1 MSPTKSTIEG
11 RGIAIGIDAGAS
23 HTEGILVDANGRE
36 IARSHGA
43 GANLRVDTPEAVGL
57 SLASVLAPL
66 LERGEVRA
74 ICIGAAGAGGET
86 QVDTLRGIVAP
97 LIPPNVALTI
107 VHDGR
112 IALEA
117 STPYRPAMVVIAG
130 TGSLV
135 YGERRDGTPS
145 RAGGKGARVGDPAS
159 GYAIARSALEH
170 TSAAL
175 DGLERKQDLATF
187 IAGAIDARSAVDI
200 DERLRDAHLRVA
212 EISALAIHVGA
223 AYESGDQAARSIVEQ
238 HGSVLGEL
246 ANRVAAEVR
255 EGDRPLP
262 VALTG
267 GVFEVVPALADVI
280 RSTLLS
286 RGPCDISLLSV
297 SPALGAARL
306 ALESIRHE

>member
-1 MSPTKSTIEG
+1 MPNRRSTTEG
-11 RGIAIGIDAGAS
+11 RGVAIGIDAGAS
-23 HTEGILVDANGRE
+23 HTEGILVDANGAE
-36 IARSHGA
+36 IARSLGA
-43 GANLRVDTPEAVGL
+43 GANLRVDTPEAVGR
-57 SLASVLAPL
+57 SLAAVLAPL
-66 LERGEVRA
+66 LERGDVRA

-86 QVDTLRGIVAP
+86 QIDSLRTIVTP
-97 LIPPNVALTI
+97 LMPPNVALTI

-117 STPYRPAMVVIAG
+117 STPHRPAMVVIAG

-145 RAGGKGARVGDPAS
+145 RAGGKGARVGDPGS

-175 DGLERKQDLATF
+175 DGLERKQDLAIF
-187 IAGAIDARSAVDI
+187 VASAFDARSAVDV

-212 EISALAIHVGA
+212 EISRLAIHVGA

-238 HGSVLGEL
+238 HGAVLGGL

-262 VALTG
+262 VAFTG
-267 GVFEVVPALADVI
+267 GVFEVVPALADVV
-280 RSTLLS
+280 RATLLA
-286 RGPCDISLLSV
+286 RGPCDITLLSV

-306 ALESIRHE
+306 ALETVRHE